1 MRHGVGNARESMDI
15 DDISNRTSADEAA
28 TAKPAAIPRLRIS
41 VVREGRAR
49 YSEPLRL
56 SSDVFRFLQRKARVW
71 DREHFLML
79 PLDGKNR
86 VLGFEVVSVGTLTA
100 SLVHPREV
108 FKAAI
113 LANAAAIVVA
123 HNHPSGDPTPS
134 AEDRA
139 ITQRLKQAGELLGIR
154 LLDHV
159 VLGADR
165 YYSFVDAGEL

>member
-1 MRHGVGNARESMDI
+1 MG
-15 DDISNRTSADEAA
+15 TS
-28 TAKPAAIPRLRIS
+28 IPRLRIS

-56 SSDVFRFLQRKARVW
+56 SADVFGFLQRKAARW

-79 PLDGKNR
+79 PLDGRNR
-86 VLGFEVVSVGTLTA
+86 VLGFEIVSVGTLTA

-108 FKAAI
+108 FKTAI
-113 LANAAAIVVA
+113 LANAAAIIVA

-139 ITQRLKQAGELLGIR
+139 ITQRLKDAGELLGIR

-159 VLGADR
+159 VLGERGYWSFADQ
-165 YYSFVDAGEL
+165 GEL

>member
-1 MRHGVGNARESMDI
+1 MTGV
-15 DDISNRTSADEAA
+15 
-28 TAKPAAIPRLRIS
+28 AIPRLRIS

-56 SSDVFRFLQRKARVW
+56 SADVFRFLERKAARW

-79 PLDGKNR
+79 ALDGKNR
-86 VLGFEVVSVGTLTA
+86 VLGFEIVSIGTLTA

-108 FKAAI
+108 YKAAI

-139 ITQRLKQAGELLGIR
+139 ITQRLKQAGELLGIT

-159 VLGADR
+159 ILGHEK
-165 YYSFVDAGEL
+165 YYSLADAGEL

>member
-1 MRHGVGNARESMDI
+1 MSTGI
-15 DDISNRTSADEAA
+15 
-28 TAKPAAIPRLRIS
+28 AAIPRLRIS

-49 YSEPLRL
+49 HSEPLRL
-56 SSDVFRFLQRKARVW
+56 STDVFRFLERKARRW
-71 DREHFLML
+71 DREHVVTLA
-79 PLDGKNR
+79 LDGKNR
-86 VLGFEVVSVGTLTA
+86 VLGFEIVSIGTLTA

-113 LANAAAIVVA
+113 LANAAAIIVA

-139 ITQRLKQAGELLGIR
+139 ITQRLKDAGELLGIR

-159 VLGADR
+159 VLGDGR
-165 YYSFVDAGEL
+165 YHSFADAGEL

>member
-1 MRHGVGNARESMDI
+1 MS
-15 DDISNRTSADEAA
+15 
-28 TAKPAAIPRLRIS
+28 TASIPRLRIS

-49 YSEPLRL
+49 YSEPLRV
-56 SSDVFRFLQRKARVW
+56 SSDVFRLLERKARAW

-79 PLDGKNR
+79 ALDGKNR
-86 VLGFEVVSVGTLTA
+86 VLGFEIVSIGTLTA

-113 LANAAAIVVA
+113 LANAAAIIVA

-134 AEDRA
+134 GEDLA
-139 ITQRLKQAGELLGIR
+139 ITQRLKQAGELLGIA

-159 VLGADR
+159 ILGHESYHSLA
-165 YYSFVDAGEL
+165 DAGEL